1 MENFIDR
8 LINEVQET
16 LISETHHDI
25 EKIISSYPIEY
36 QEYLKKNITL
46 NRDIYGRSFIEMN
59 YVKIENKIQP
69 KKFKCIL

>member
-1 MENFIDR
+1 MENFIDG

-36 QEYLKKNITL
+36 QEYVIKNITL

-59 YVKIENKIQP
+59 NEDVRR
-69 KKFKCIL
+69 